1 MRSVQAPVTKAPA
14 WLLLPPEWLESTARN
29 EHVRRFLF
37 ATDAIYECVPANT
50 NPEAKW
56 SSRRRQTAPT
66 PAPTR
71 WLVRQWCSKDGRLQ
85 RPGKKCQDCQENKK
99 QNERVGIFFVREKK
113 KLSGKKK
120 SYLLLPT
127 KRKKVIPRLD
137 QVVKLSGSTTHSQN
151 LLRVGPY
158 FQQFNA
164 PSVVF
169 GLFPL
174 FRQRFVHGIDRLLHR
189 QSSSN
194 L

>member
-1 MRSVQAPVTKAPA
+1 VQAPLTKAPA

-29 EHVRRFLF
+29 ERVRRFLF

-99 QNERVGIFFVREKK
+99 QKERVGIFFVREKK
-113 KLSGKKK
+113 KLSGKKIK
-120 SYLLLPT
+120 KG
-127 KRKKVIPRLD
+127 KRFPRFVKLSSC
-137 QVVKLSGSTTHSQN
+137 QVVKLSSCRAVPLTPRTCCVSVHIFNN
-151 LLRVGPY
+151 LMPR
-158 FQQFNA
+158 A
-164 PSVVF
+164 
-169 GLFPL
+169 
-174 FRQRFVHGIDRLLHR
+174 
-189 QSSSN
+189 SSLDCSHCFASD
-194 L
+194 LSMA